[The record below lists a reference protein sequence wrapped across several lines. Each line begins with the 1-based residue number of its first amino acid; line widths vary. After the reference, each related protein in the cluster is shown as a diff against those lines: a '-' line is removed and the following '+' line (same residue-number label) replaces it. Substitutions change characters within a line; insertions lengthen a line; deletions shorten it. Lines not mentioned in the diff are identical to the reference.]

1 MAGLLQCIQQ
11 EGDTAPL
18 WLKQSCAG
26 LYVSTRPAALALY
39 LSHGALAMLNWRGRT
54 LGLQDEK
61 LLLLVPDVILSL
73 DAR

>member
-1 MAGLLQCIQQ
+1 MQCTEQ
-11 EGDTAPL
+11 EADSAPQ
-18 WLKQSCAG
+18 WLKSSCAG
-26 LYVSTRPAALALY
+26 LYVSNRPAALALY

-61 LLLLVPDVILSL
+61 LLLLIPDVILCL

>member
-1 MAGLLQCIQQ
+1 MAGLLQGTKQ
-11 EGDTAPL
+11 EVDSAPQ
-18 WLKQSCAG
+18 WLKASCAG
-26 LYVSTRPAALALY
+26 LYVSSRPAALALY

-61 LLLLVPDVILSL
+61 LLLLIPEVILSL

>member
-1 MAGLLQCIQQ
+1 MQCAQQ
-11 EGDTAPL
+11 EGDAAPQ
-18 WLKQSCAG
+18 WLKDSCAG
-26 LYVSTRPAALALY
+26 LYVNSRPAALVLY

-61 LLLLVPDVILSL
+61 LLLLIPDVILSL